1 MLSFVVVWFVIRKK
15 YSAWYSSSQCSSSSS
30 SSSPYHPLI
39 PPLSFRS
46 CPVPLT
52 YARHTSRFLSM
63 FCLTA
68 PIALVGELGN
78 THVHTCNYICVFDLW
93 VNLRRQLTATPIY
106 RRMCVHSY
114 IGPISVHACLRTR
127 AWSCGCTV
135 SPLTIQK
142 TPRCVD
148 FRTSTHIYAHSF
160 Y

>member
-15 YSAWYSSSQCSSSSS
+15 YSAWYSSSQCSSS

-78 THVHTCNYICVFDLW
+78 THVHTCNYTYMFLIFESTWEDNWLPHLFTDECACTRTLDLF
-93 VNLRRQLTATPIY
+93 LC
-106 RRMCVHSY
+106 M
-114 IGPISVHACLRTR
+114 R
-127 AWSCGCTV
+127 A
-135 SPLTIQK
+135 
-142 TPRCVD
+142 
-148 FRTSTHIYAHSF
+148 YAHVHGHVDALYRHWQSKKHQDV
-160 Y
+160 